1 MPTDTE
7 REGGLKDDKA
17 KPPPPDPKEPAD
29 VETGEDADDDGG
41 MIGEG

>member
-17 KPPPPDPKEPAD
+17 KPAEPDKEPAD